1 MALNAA
7 RVAAATARSPPPGAL
22 ARSICSRQIL
32 IQLKLGAAT
41 GLTAG
46 GSAGVV
52 VRAALTR
59 LIFAFAA
66 ATAPC
71 VAAAA
76 AAVLSGA
83 GQRDR
88 LVCDSLLLQL
98 LLFQILP
105 VPAEPPVSSHTNVNT
120 LTDGIASHRIASH
133 LAKVRRL
140 MPSAAA
146 AERKLSARQSNAALS
161 NALIAIVHKD
171 FVADANVCDDHH
183 ADEESALRAVTLKH
197 ELALVFTRR
206 HFGLWLQRRAT

>member
-22 ARSICSRQIL
+22 ARSICSRQIV
-32 IQLKLGAAT
+32 IQLTLGAAT

-66 ATAPC
+66 AAAPS

-76 AAVLSGA
+76 AAVLSGE
-83 GQRDR
+83 GPRDR
-88 LVCDSLLLQL
+88 LFCDSLLLQL

-105 VPAEPPVSSHTNVNT
+105 VPAEPPVGSHTNVQT
-120 LTDGIASHRIASH
+120 ERAGLHRIG
-133 LAKVRRL
+133 VRRR
-140 MPSAAA
+140 SAAA
-146 AERKLSARQSNAALS
+146 ASAGA
-161 NALIAIVHKD
+161 
-171 FVADANVCDDHH
+171 
-183 ADEESALRAVTLKH
+183 
-197 ELALVFTRR
+197 R
-206 HFGLWLQRRAT
+206 HGTQR